1 MKAREGDLIE
11 TSESIFFDVKGLV
24 HPLDRVIAF
33 IRYFPDEKGK
43 IKKAEKSY
51 AKVYSLPKRYALLR
65 KKYPKFLVHDSVFDE
80 VLCEVNVRD
89 VRRHHVPSEK
99 LSELRDSEDL
109 DSLEKKSLRLAEM
122 LREKASIGW
131 DALGI
136 SGSVLAGLHTAKS
149 DIDLVVYGSENCRK
163 AHSALETLL
172 TREGSQLKR
181 YTKAELKKLFDF
193 RSKDTD
199 MTFEDFVRTESNKAM
214 QGKFLD
220 ADYFVRFVKDWNEVD
235 EKYGDIQYRNVGD
248 ASIEAL
254 VVDGSEG
261 IFTPCTYRIANPR
274 FLEGSKSEPVKEVVS
289 FRGRF
294 CEQAKAGERI
304 VARGKIEQVTDTRNE
319 LQHFRLLVGNNHED
333 FIVPQYNG
341 LFRSK

>member
-1 MKAREGDLIE
+1 
-11 TSESIFFDVKGLV
+11 
-24 HPLDRVIAF
+24 
-33 IRYFPDEKGK
+33 
-43 IKKAEKSY
+43 
-51 AKVYSLPKRYALLR
+51 
-65 KKYPKFLVHDSVFDE
+65 VHDPVFDE

-89 VRRHHVPSEK
+89 VKRHYVPSEK
-99 LSELRDSEDL
+99 LSELRVSEDL

-131 DALGI
+131 DTLGI

-163 AHSALETLL
+163 AHSALQRLL
-172 TREGSQLKR
+172 TSEGSQLKR
-181 YTKAELKKLFDF
+181 YTKADLKKLFDF

-199 MTFEDFVRTESNKAM
+199 MTFEDFVRTESNKTM

-220 ADYFVRFVKDWNEVD
+220 TDYFVRFVKDWNEVE
-235 EKYGDIQYRNVGD
+235 EKYGDIQYRNVGH

-254 VVDGSEG
+254 VVDDSEG

-274 FLEGSKSEPVKEVVS
+274 FLEGSKSELVKEVVS

-304 VARGKIEQVTDTRNE
+304 VARGKIERVTDTRNE
-319 LQHFRLLVGNNHED
+319 SQHFRLLVGNDHED
-333 FIVPQYNG
+333 FIVLQYNG

>member
-1 MKAREGDLIE
+1 MKAREGDLVE
-11 TSESIFFDVKGLV
+11 TSEGIFFDVKGLV

-43 IKKAEKSY
+43 RKRAEESY
-51 AKVYSLPKRYALLR
+51 TKVYSLPKRYALLR
-65 KKYPKFLVHDSVFDE
+65 EKYPQYLVHDSVFDE
-80 VLCEVNVRD
+80 VLCEVSVRD
-89 VRRHHVPSEK
+89 VKRHYVPSEK
-99 LSELRDSEDL
+99 LDELRTSEGL

-172 TREGSQLKR
+172 TGEGSQLKR
-181 YTKAELKKLFDF
+181 YTKADLKKLFDF
-193 RSKDTD
+193 RSKDTA

-214 QGKFLD
+214 QGRFLD
-220 ADYFVRFVKDWNEVD
+220 TNYFVRFVKDWNEVG
-235 EKYGDIQYRNVGD
+235 EKYGDVQYKNVGN
-248 ASIEAL
+248 ASIDAM
-254 VVDGSEG
+254 VVDDSEA
-261 IFTPCTYRIANPR
+261 IFTPCTYGIANAR
-274 FLEGSKSEPVKEVVS
+274 FLKGSRFEPVKEVVS

-294 CEQAKAGERI
+294 CEQANAGERI
-304 VARGKIEQVTDTRNE
+304 LACGKVEQVKDRRSGSR
-319 LQHFRLLVGNNHED
+319 HSRLLVGNNFED

-341 LFRSK
+341 LLRSK